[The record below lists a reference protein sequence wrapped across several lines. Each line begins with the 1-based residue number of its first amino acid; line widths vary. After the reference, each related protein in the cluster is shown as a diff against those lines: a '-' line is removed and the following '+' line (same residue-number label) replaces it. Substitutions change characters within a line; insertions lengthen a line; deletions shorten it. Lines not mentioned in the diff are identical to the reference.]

1 MRERVIN
8 LFRHHAMKTIRPF
21 RPGLCRAAGLGLLT
35 AGAMASMVQ
44 AQPPQT
50 APAPGQALP
59 QTQSQSFQPIAPKL
73 PPKPGPG
80 RVVNEEE
87 EKSLG
92 GHGDTDVLVDHLKGI
107 FLLSDPKQVR
117 RNGVKNGQTVVPGD
131 IALARDP
138 DFNEAVQPYI
148 GQPVTLK
155 SLAELTRSIVSFFRD
170 HDRPV
175 VNVFVPEQSIT
186 SGFVQVVVVISRVEK
201 VEATGAHYF
210 SNEFLRRQ
218 VRLHPGEPISGRQLA
233 NDVNWINRNP
243 FLQSDVL
250 LAPGN
255 TPGTTDLLL
264 RTQDRIPFRLYAGY
278 EDSGNQFTGDDRIL
292 TGFNYGN
299 LFGVGQQ
306 LSYQFTT
313 GTNVNKF
320 TAHSGTYVIPLPWRH
335 QLTFFGSYANSSAS
349 LGPDLS
355 TGGVNWQVSGR
366 YEIPLPGTD
375 HFTESVTGGFDFK
388 RSNNDLIF
396 GVATVSNVFTD
407 VDQFV
412 LSYQAS
418 YQDPYGSTSASAT
431 GFWSPGGMSNNNDDA
446 DYVATRGGS
455 RSNYAYAQFTL
466 NRVTRLPY
474 DFTLTVRGEV
484 QQSDANLLPSEQL
497 GLGGYATVRGY
508 DERESN
514 GDNGYLIST
523 ELATPPVS
531 IGEALGLKA
540 VKDQL
545 QFLGFIDYGG
555 TSLHQLTPADV
566 NPNTNLL
573 GVGPGLRYVIN
584 PYVSIRFDYGF
595 QLIDTGFDNRHNSRA
610 HLGVLVS
617 Y

>member
-1 MRERVIN
+1 MTIMTR
-8 LFRHHAMKTIRPF
+8 FFPHAPF
-21 RPGLCRAAGLGLLT
+21 RPAIVLLLT
-35 AGAMASMVQ
+35 AALCATVAR
-44 AQPPQT
+44 AQPQPQT
-50 APAPGQALP
+50 ESPGQPQTPPSGQALP

-73 PPKPGPG
+73 PPKPAPG

-87 EKSLG
+87 GKTLG
-92 GHGDTDVLVDHLKGI
+92 GHGDSEVLVDKLKGV
-107 FLLSDPKQVR
+107 FLLSDPKQVKKS
-117 RNGVKNGQTVVPGD
+117 GVKSERIVEPGD
-131 IALARDP
+131 IALARTRGFD
-138 DFNEAVQPYI
+138 ATVQSYI
-148 GQPVTLK
+148 DQPVSMK
-155 SLAELTRSIVSFFRD
+155 SLAELTRSIVAYFRD

-175 VNVFVPEQSIT
+175 VNVFVPEQNIT
-186 SGFVQVVVVISRVEK
+186 SGYIQIVVVISKVEK
-201 VEATGAHYF
+201 VDATGAKWFNNDY
-210 SNEFLRRQ
+210 LRAQ
-218 VRLHPGEPISGRQLA
+218 VDLRAGEPISGRQLA
-233 NDVNWINRNP
+233 SDLSWINRNP

-250 LAPGN
+250 MAPGDA
-255 TPGTTDLLL
+255 PGTTDLLL
-264 RTQDRIPFRLYAGY
+264 RTQDRLPLRVYAGY
-278 EDSGNQFTGDDRIL
+278 EDSGNEFTGDQRIL

-320 TAHSGTYVIPLPWRH
+320 TAHSGTYVIPLPWKH
-335 QLTFFGSYANSSAS
+335 QLTFFGSYANSFAN

-375 HFTESVTGGFDFK
+375 KFTESVTGGFDYK

-396 GVATVSNVFTD
+396 NVATISNVFTD

-412 LSYQAS
+412 LSYNAT
-418 YQDPYGSTSASAT
+418 YQDDFGGSSLSAT
-431 GFWSPGGMSNNNDDA
+431 GFYSPGGLTNNNDNT
-446 DYVATRGGS
+446 DYQATRAGS
-455 RSNYAYAQFTL
+455 RSNYEYGQFTF

-474 DFTLTVRGEV
+474 EFTLTTRAEYQISG
-484 QQSDANLLPSEQL
+484 ANLLPSEQL

-508 DERESN
+508 EEREVN
-514 GDNGYLIST
+514 GDDGFLLST

-531 IGEALGLKA
+531 IGEALGIKA

-555 TSLHQLTPADV
+555 TSLHHVTEADV

-573 GVGPGLRYVIN
+573 GIGPGFRYVIN

-595 QLIDTGFDNRHNSRA
+595 QMIDTGFDGRHNSRA